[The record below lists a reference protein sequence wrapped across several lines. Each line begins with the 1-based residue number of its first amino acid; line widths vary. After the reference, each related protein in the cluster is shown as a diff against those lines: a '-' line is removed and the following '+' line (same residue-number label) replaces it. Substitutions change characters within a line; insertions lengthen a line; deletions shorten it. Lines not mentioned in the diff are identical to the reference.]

1 MDFFGMM
8 NPELNTPTGVL
19 VKTGTDPLL
28 LGPDWTKNIQ
38 LCDHINQFNDGLSL
52 LLPSHPLI

>member
-1 MDFFGMM
+1 MM